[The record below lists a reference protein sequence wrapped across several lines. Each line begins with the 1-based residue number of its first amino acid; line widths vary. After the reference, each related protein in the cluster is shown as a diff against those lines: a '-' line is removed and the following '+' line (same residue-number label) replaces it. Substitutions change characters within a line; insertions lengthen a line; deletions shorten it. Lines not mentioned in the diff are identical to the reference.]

1 MERNAQ
7 LEFLKQKF
15 VELSE
20 QYLHALR
27 EGSSLQQIRDLSYVL
42 DCLKKDIQVI
52 ESGNISDGKHG
63 ASIAADKAG
72 KGGGRVQFTGVE
84 LPLQD
89 SRLSL

>member
-20 QYLHALR
+20 QYLHALK
-27 EGSSLQQIRDLSYVL
+27 EGSSLQQIRDLCYVL

-52 ESGNISDGKHG
+52 ESGNISDGERG
-63 ASIAADKAG
+63 AS
-72 KGGGRVQFTGVE
+72 KGAVRLQVTGLG

-89 SRLSL
+89 SRFSL

>member
-27 EGSSLQQIRDLSYVL
+27 EGSSLQQIRDLCYVL

-52 ESGNISDGKHG
+52 ESGGISEGDSG
-63 ASIAADKAG
+63 ASKGAG
-72 KGGGRVQFTGVE
+72 RLPAPGPE
-84 LPLQD
+84 LQLQD
-89 SRLSL
+89 SRFPL